1 MQDSTTFVTD
11 ATGPVHATAL
21 DMSGSAT
28 YTIREY
34 RDDDLSALRDCVIE
48 LQDFERRIDD
58 RLRPGASMA
67 DDYLHEMIGRCRDC
81 AGTILVA
88 ECDSI
93 IAGFAM
99 VLTRVPFES
108 LDDPPGHYAIVAEL
122 VVREAF
128 RRRGLGAAL
137 LAESERYARES
148 GAAELRIAVLSDNRT
163 AAELYRRVGF
173 VPYSEVLAKRLD
185 GDRSS

>member
-1 MQDSTTFVTD
+1 M
-11 ATGPVHATAL
+11 
-21 DMSGSAT
+21 SAT
-28 YTIREY
+28 TTCVIRAY
-34 RDDDLSALRDCVIE
+34 REDDLSAVRDCVVE

-58 RLRPGASMA
+58 RLRPGAAMA
-67 DDYLHEMIGRCRDC
+67 DDYLRQMIGRCRDC

-99 VLTRVPFES
+99 ILTRVPFES
-108 LDDPPGHYAIVAEL
+108 LDDPPGHFAIVADL
-122 VVREAF
+122 VVREEF

-137 LAESERYARES
+137 IAQSEQYARAS
-148 GAAELRIAVLSDNRT
+148 GATELRIAVLSGNRG

-173 VPYSEVLAKRLD
+173 APYSEILTKRLD
-185 GDRSS
+185 ADQSS